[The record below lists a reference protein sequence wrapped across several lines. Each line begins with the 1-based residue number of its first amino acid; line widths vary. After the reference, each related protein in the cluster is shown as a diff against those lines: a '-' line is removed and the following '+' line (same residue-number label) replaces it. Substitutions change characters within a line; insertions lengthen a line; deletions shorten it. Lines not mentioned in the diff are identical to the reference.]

1 MQPLV
6 LIVDDERSNLES
18 LGKIFEREGWRV
30 ALASSGPE
38 ALEALRRE
46 RVAAVVTDLMMPG
59 MSGDELLRAVKAVSP
74 ETEVVLMTAYG
85 TVETAVAAMKEGA
98 YDFITKPLKRH
109 AVVKSVRQALEKA
122 SLVAENRALKARLA
136 ALAPGVG
143 GLLGDAPAFRAVLE
157 TLRQAAPTSATV
169 LLTGE
174 SGTGKELAARLVHD
188 LSPRAAGPFVPIHC
202 AAIPEGLLE
211 SELFG
216 HEKGAFTGAV
226 ARKEGRFERAHGGT
240 LFLDEVGEMSPSVQV
255 KLLRFLQDGVL
266 ERVGGTESV
275 AVDVRIVAAT
285 NKDLA
290 VEVKA
295 GRFREDLF
303 YRLEVVPVRLP
314 PLRDRRED
322 VLLLASAFLRRDAEK
337 LPKRVTGF
345 TPAAAAALERY
356 PWPGNVRELQH
367 AVERAVILTRAE
379 VIDVADLP
387 EAIRAAAAG
396 AAGAAPSPAGAPPGA
411 AGTIVIP
418 LGTPM
423 EEVERIVI
431 RRTLEQTKGDKG
443 LAAQILG
450 IAART
455 IYRKLERDGEGRLV
469 GGPDREE

>member
-1 MQPLV
+1 MRPLV
-6 LIVDDERSNLES
+6 LIVDDETSNLES
-18 LGKIFEREGWRV
+18 LSRIFEREGWRV
-30 ALASSGPE
+30 ALARSGAA

-46 RVAAVVTDLMMPG
+46 RASVVVTDVMMPG
-59 MSGDELLRAVKAVSP
+59 MSGEELLRAVKTLAP

-98 YDFITKPLKRH
+98 YDFITKPVKRH
-109 AVVKSVRQALEKA
+109 AIVKSVRQALEKA

-136 ALAPGVG
+136 ELAPGVG
-143 GLLGDAPAFRAVLE
+143 GLVGDAPPFRAVLE

-169 LLTGE
+169 LLVGE

-188 LSPRAAGPFVPIHC
+188 LSLRAAGPFVPINC

-216 HEKGAFTGAV
+216 YEKGAFTGAA
-226 ARKEGRFERAHGGT
+226 ARKEGRFERARNGT
-240 LFLDEVGEMSPSVQV
+240 LLLDEVGEMSPTVQV

-266 ERVGGTESV
+266 ERVGGTEPV
-275 AVDVRIVAAT
+275 RVDVRIVAAT

-290 VEVKA
+290 AEVKS

-303 YRLEVVPVRLP
+303 YRLDVVSVRLP

-322 VLLLASAFLRRDAEK
+322 VLALASFFLRRVADG

-345 TPAAAAALERY
+345 SPAAAAALEGY
-356 PWPGNVRELQH
+356 GWPGNVRELQH
-367 AVERAVILTRAE
+367 AVERAVILTRGE
-379 VIDVADLP
+379 VLEVGDLP
-387 EAIRAAAAG
+387 EGIRAAAAAPAVEATGG
-396 AAGAAPSPAGAPPGA
+396 AGSS
-411 AGTIVIP
+411 IVVP

-431 RRTLEQTKGDKG
+431 RRTLEQTKGDKN

-455 IYRKLERDGEGRLV
+455 IYRKLDRDEEGRLV
-469 GGPDREE
+469 PGAERED